1 MLNIRKT
8 ELPEKCRV
16 ICVSDIH
23 AHYDEFA
30 RLLQK
35 CGYDKKNDYLFVLGD
50 IMERGKQNIE
60 LLRYVMRLTDESGRV
75 YCVLGNN
82 DTMAVRMAYSDSM
95 EKFRSRL
102 TDRPENAFYDMAH
115 SIGIK
120 DPLDNFE
127 NNREKVRTAFKAE
140 LDFLSAL
147 PDAIETQQ
155 HIFVH
160 AGLENRT
167 DWENTDSVY
176 SCCKRWWLR
185 EKNPTD
191 KCIVVGHF
199 PTYNYARCN
208 GSNLP
213 IIDKDKQM
221 IAIDGGCTV
230 KLAEQLNAFIID
242 KNGNDYAYSSV
253 FEPTGSYRKCVAIC
267 DVISDVISKHI
278 DFDNSRLTVL
288 ERKNSFTYVRDE
300 VSGKEGYIP
309 EKYTGY
315 WGENL
320 SGWTDLD
327 AFVSIHKGE
336 EFYSYDKV
344 DEYLY
349 GITES
354 GKVGFIKEKSVR
366 EI

>member
-1 MLNIRKT
+1 MMNIVKVS
-8 ELPEKCRV
+8 LPEKCRI

-30 RLLQK
+30 RLLRK
-35 CGYDKKNDYLFVLGD
+35 SGYDKKTDFLFILGD

-60 LLRYVMRLTDESGRV
+60 LLRYVMRLTDESDRV
-75 YCVLGNN
+75 YCLLGNN

-102 TDRPENAFYDMAH
+102 TDRPDNAFYDMAH

-120 DPLDNFE
+120 DPLDDFE

-140 LDFLSAL
+140 LEFLSDL
-147 PDAIETQQ
+147 PNVIETDR

-160 AGLENRT
+160 AGLDNRT
-167 DWENTDSVY
+167 DWENTDVVY

-213 IIDKDKQM
+213 IIDDDKRV
-221 IAIDGGCTV
+221 IAVDGGCTV
-230 KLAEQLNAFIID
+230 KLAEQINAFIIEKD
-242 KNGNDYAYSSV
+242 GQDYTYSSV
-253 FEPTGSYRKCVAIC
+253 FEPTGNYKEYLAVN
-267 DVISDVISKHI
+267 DDISEVKSKHI
-278 DFDNSRLTVL
+278 DFDNSRLTVTKK
-288 ERKNSFTYVRDE
+288 ENSFIYVQDE
-300 VSGKEGYIP
+300 ISGNCGYIP

-327 AFVSIHKGE
+327 SFVTIYKGE
-336 EFYSYDKV
+336 RFWSYDRI
-344 DEYLY
+344 DDYLY